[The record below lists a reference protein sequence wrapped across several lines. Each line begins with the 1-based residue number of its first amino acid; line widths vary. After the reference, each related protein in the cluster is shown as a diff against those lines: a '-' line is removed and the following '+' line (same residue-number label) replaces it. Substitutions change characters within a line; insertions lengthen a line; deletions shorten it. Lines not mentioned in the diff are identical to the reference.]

1 LRGRCGVND
10 ERWYSLLDDL
20 EERLEFE
27 NRGDGPGPRG
37 ARVEWVTFRGPRGLM
52 KLERTSRPV
61 VLDRKIHYSKRIGGK
76 VGEELVVSDTEKT
89 YRVALY
95 EWGEPEGWV
104 EVDFRQLT
112 G

>member
-1 LRGRCGVND
+1 MND

-27 NRGDGPGPRG
+27 NRGEQPGPGG
-37 ARVEWVTFRGPRGLM
+37 ATVEWVTFKGPQGLM

-61 VLDRKIHYSKRIGGK
+61 VVDRKVHYSTRIGG
-76 VGEELVVSDTEKT
+76 GSEEELVLSDTEKT
-89 YRVALY
+89 YRVGLY
-95 EWGEPEGWV
+95 TWREGGGWE
-104 EVDFRQLT
+104 EVDFRALT

>member
-1 LRGRCGVND
+1 MND

-20 EERLEFE
+20 EEKLKFE
-27 NRGDGPGPRG
+27 NRGEQPGPGG
-37 ARVEWVTFRGPRGLM
+37 ATVEWVTFRGPRGLM

-61 VLDRKIHYSKRIGGK
+61 VLDRKMHYSRRVGGD
-76 VGEELVVSDTEKT
+76 VGEELVLSDTEKT

-95 EWGEPEGWV
+95 VWSEAGGWE

-112 G
+112 W